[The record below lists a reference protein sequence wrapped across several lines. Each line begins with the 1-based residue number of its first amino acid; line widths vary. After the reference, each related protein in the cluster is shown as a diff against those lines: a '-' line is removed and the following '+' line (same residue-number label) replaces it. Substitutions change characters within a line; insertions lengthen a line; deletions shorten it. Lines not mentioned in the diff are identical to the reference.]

1 MVPCECKTFMSTLLP
16 VVLLAAALPLSAQL
30 VVVLNSGDEMISLI
44 DQKTRKET
52 KRFRIGKEPH
62 HLMATPDD
70 KFLIVAN
77 AASNELVFL
86 DRTSGEIKN
95 RIRDIADPYQIG
107 FSPDGQYFV
116 SCSLRLHRVDIYS
129 GKDFKLLKRIRA
141 AKTPSHLAYDK
152 SSSIV
157 FITLQDTN
165 ELMAIDLKTQ
175 KEVWRM
181 PIGHLPSGIWMT
193 PDDKHLL
200 IGIMGRDYV
209 EVIDWRTRK
218 QVKKIVTGKGAHNF
232 ISAGDGRHVYQSNRV
247 DAVITKIDQ
256 DTLTVV
262 DRYKAPGGPD
272 CMELSADKK
281 ELWFTSRFARKVSI
295 LDLAS
300 KKVIHQIPVG
310 KSPHGIYLA
319 AHGPRQTFR

>member
-1 MVPCECKTFMSTLLP
+1 
-16 VVLLAAALPLSAQL
+16 
-30 VVVLNSGDEMISLI
+30 
-44 DQKTRKET
+44 
-52 KRFRIGKEPH
+52 
-62 HLMATPDD
+62 MATPDD
-70 KFLIVAN
+70 NYLIVAN

-86 DRTSGEIKN
+86 DRTSGEIKS
-95 RIRDIADPYQIG
+95 RLRDIADPYQIG

-129 GKDFKLLKRIRA
+129 GKDFKLLKRLPA

-152 SSSIV
+152 ASRFV

-165 ELMAIDLKTQ
+165 ELLAIDLKTQ
-175 KEVWRM
+175 KEAWRM
-181 PIGHLPSGIWMT
+181 PIGSLPSGIWMT

-262 DRYKAPGGPD
+262 DRFQAPGGPD
-272 CMELSADKK
+272 CMDLSADKK

-295 LDLAS
+295 LDLVS

-319 AHGPRQTFR
+319 NHGPRQTFR

>member
-1 MVPCECKTFMSTLLP
+1 
-16 VVLLAAALPLSAQL
+16 
-30 VVVLNSGDEMISLI
+30 MISLI
-44 DQKTRKET
+44 DQKSRKET

-62 HLMATPDD
+62 HLLATPDD

-86 DRTSGEIKN
+86 DRHSGEIKN
-95 RIRDIADPYQIG
+95 RLRDIADPYQIG
-107 FSPDGQYFV
+107 FSPDGKYFI

-129 GKDFKLLKRIRA
+129 GTDFKLLKRLPA

-152 SSSIV
+152 SSSFA

-181 PIGHLPSGIWMT
+181 AVGSLPSGIWMT

-209 EVIDWRTRK
+209 EVIDWRARK

-256 DTLTVV
+256 DSLTVV
-262 DRYKAPGGPD
+262 DRYQAPGGPD

-300 KKVIHQIPVG
+300 KKVVQQITVG
-310 KSPHGIYLA
+310 KSPHGIYLS